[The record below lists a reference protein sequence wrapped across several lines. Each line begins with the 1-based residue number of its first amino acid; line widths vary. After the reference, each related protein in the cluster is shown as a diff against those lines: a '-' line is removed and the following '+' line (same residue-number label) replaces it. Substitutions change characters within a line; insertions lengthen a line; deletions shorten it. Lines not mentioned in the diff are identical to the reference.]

1 MIILLPH
8 LMPSEL
14 LCYNEQTPFINEL
27 LRRSCSYRQE
37 GLLSDAVEFAMR
49 ALDNSREA
57 GDHVSQGA
65 AWICLADA
73 YREMGKLGP
82 ALDYCQKAQ
91 RIFKRQPSRYQRHNE
106 SVAVYALGLVH
117 HLLGNDVDALKWYR
131 AAGKEFEKAKRE
143 WAAVNAKNRVEACD
157 SVLSWLEIL
166 TKNLVAD
173 QSGLDANLSTRIQVP
188 IIRSNGDRGRF
199 AIVGMEIDR
208 YRVGRHLTIN
218 GDSFRLQ
225 SVKGNRRV
233 TLEPGTECYAL
244 EIPDEACE
252 SLEAGEGDYALVIRG
267 KDADREGP
275 GVLETLS
282 GTEFGDFKRDEE
294 GNINFVTFK
303 AAMFL
308 GSDEIV
314 DDFEVGYIA
323 ALLKR
328 EPKLS
333 HSRPKLPSSAPKPS
347 ASPSAPPVVAVS
359 SQPESPAA
367 SLSPYHQLIRLVKGD
382 KEIADRLIEHER
394 QLKPEAT
401 LAELA
406 ESALARLVR
415 DRQ

>member
-1 MIILLPH
+1 
-8 LMPSEL
+8 
-14 LCYNEQTPFINEL
+14 
-27 LRRSCSYRQE
+27 
-37 GLLSDAVEFAMR
+37 
-49 ALDNSREA
+49 
-57 GDHVSQGA
+57 
-65 AWICLADA
+65 
-73 YREMGKLGP
+73 
-82 ALDYCQKAQ
+82 
-91 RIFKRQPSRYQRHNE
+91 
-106 SVAVYALGLVH
+106 
-117 HLLGNDVDALKWYR
+117 
-131 AAGKEFEKAKRE
+131 
-143 WAAVNAKNRVEACD
+143 
-157 SVLSWLEIL
+157 
-166 TKNLVAD
+166 
-173 QSGLDANLSTRIQVP
+173 
-188 IIRSNGDRGRF
+188 
-199 AIVGMEIDR
+199 
-208 YRVGRHLTIN
+208 
-218 GDSFRLQ
+218 
-225 SVKGNRRV
+225 
-233 TLEPGTECYAL
+233 L